1 MTAGAAADRRDE
13 VFPSSGARVVQ
24 VLGPAAE
31 SWEWW
36 RERPPGH
43 SEFQDSSI
51 NTPANSGNN
60 PSLSGYSRVPAGGA
74 RNQRLIRFVDQ
85 IFVHPLNRIVWYK
98 ISVIST
104 HTDTKTSVSAR
115 KAAYLTVNVTQFTH
129 TGSKLFRDLCKT
141 RQLPRLRGGQL
152 YIAVGGRK
160 VKLDWLCA
168 AVLQSS
174 DAIAPHCSAVAKT
187 HCSIPT
193 NSQTTV
199 KLLPEAWSQ
208 DMDQD
213 I

>member
-1 MTAGAAADRRDE
+1 MESGKGDLLDTRNFKIRVSTPQQTAGTIHLC
-13 VFPSSGARVVQ
+13 Q
-24 VLGPAAE
+24 VTAE
-31 SWEWW
+31 CQ
-36 RERPPGH
+36 R
-43 SEFQDSSI
+43 
-51 NTPANSGNN
+51 
-60 PSLSGYSRVPAGGA
+60 GGA